1 MSTTPAVHTIEAP
14 APVDLYV
21 ELGAGSLTVTAADDP
36 EVRVEL
42 TGSGAEETTVEERD
56 GRLAVLAPRTSG
68 FLGHHREVHARIR
81 VPTGSRLALRSGSA
95 PVTVTG
101 TFAVVSA
108 ETGSGALRVEQ
119 AGSDA
124 LLGAGSGDVTVGA
137 AVGRLEIGVGSGDV
151 RVGSAG
157 GELLVKSGSGD
168 VAVEHVA
175 GDALVRTGSGDV
187 RVAASERRLQVKTG
201 SGRLHVERADGDVTF
216 TSGSGDVRVDR
227 LGTGALTART
237 ASGAVRCA
245 VPHGTP
251 VWTDVTTVSGRI
263 VSGLAS
269 LGAPAEGTPYVE
281 VRASTVSGA
290 VELRHV

>member
-1 MSTTPAVHTIEAP
+1 MSTTPVVHTIEAP
-14 APVDLYV
+14 EPVDLYV
-21 ELGAGSLTVTAADDP
+21 ELGAGSLAVTAGADP

-56 GRLAVLAPRTSG
+56 GRFRVAAPRTSG
-68 FLGHHREVHARIR
+68 FLGHHREVHARIT
-81 VPTGSRLALRSGSA
+81 VPAGSRLVLRSGSA

-101 TFAVVSA
+101 AYAAVSA

-119 AGSDA
+119 AGDGA
-124 LLGAGSGDVTVGA
+124 LLGAGSGDVTVDA
-137 AVGRLEIGVGSGDV
+137 ATGRLEIGVGSGDV

-157 GELLVKSGSGD
+157 GDLLVKSGSGD
-168 VAVEHVA
+168 VGVEHVA

-187 RVAASERRLQVKTG
+187 RVAASGSSLQVKTG
-201 SGRLHVERADGDVTF
+201 SGRLHVEHADGDVTF
-216 TSGSGDVRVDR
+216 SSGSGDVRVDH
-227 LGTGALTART
+227 LGSGALTART

-245 VPHGTP
+245 VPRGTP
-251 VWTDVTTVSGRI
+251 VWTDVSTVSGRI
-263 VSGLAS
+263 ASGLER
-269 LGAPAEGTPYVE
+269 LGAPAEGAPYVE